1 MYAITID
8 GREYRVKIDQDEF
21 ADAPWDN
28 SDGHGP
34 VRRSNRRHVEGES
47 DKRPGE
53 RPLNSPSRH
62 EYQYYYDWQAA
73 CRTAR
78 VDGWNATPYDAPN
91 RVQRAVLS
99 DFDYL
104 RGYLAGDWC
113 YVSVTVTDD
122 ETGESDTACGVENIG
137 RYAQDVAQELAEG
150 LALAAARFATQE
162 SIERRFSDA
171 MACGV

>member
-8 GREYRVKIDQDEF
+8 GREYRVKIEQDEF

-62 EYQYYYDWQAA
+62 KPQFYYDWQSA
-73 CRTAR
+73 CLTAR
-78 VDGWNATPYDAPN
+78 ADGWNSAPYGVPN
-91 RVQRAVLS
+91 RVQRAVQA

-104 RGYLAGDWC
+104 RGFLAGDWC
-113 YVSVTVTDD
+113 YVTVTVTDD
-122 ETGESDTACGVENIG
+122 ETGESDTLCGVGDVGE
-137 RYAQDVAQELAEG
+137 YAQEVAQELAKV
-150 LALAAARFATQE
+150 LAREAERSATQE
-162 SIERRFSDA
+162 RIERRFSDA

>member
-1 MYAITID
+1 MNAITID
-8 GREYRVKIDQDEF
+8 GREYRVEIEQDEV
-21 ADAPWDN
+21 ADAPWEA
-28 SDGHGP
+28 SDVHGA

-53 RPLNSPSRH
+53 RPLNSPGRH
-62 EYQYYYDWQAA
+62 EYQFYYDWQAA

-78 VDGWNATPYDAPN
+78 ADGWNAAPYDAPN
-91 RVQRAVLS
+91 RVQRAVRA

-122 ETGESDTACGVENIG
+122 ETGESDSVCGVEGIG
-137 RYAQDVAQELAEG
+137 GFAQEVAQELAG
-150 LALAAARFATQE
+150 CLAQEATQE

>member
-1 MYAITID
+1 MNTITIG
-8 GREYRVKIDQDEF
+8 GRKYRVEIEQDEF
-21 ADAPWDN
+21 AGAPWEE
-28 SDGHGP
+28 SDGHGA
-34 VRRSNRRHVEGES
+34 VRRSNRRHVESES

-53 RPLNSPSRH
+53 RPLNSPSRR
-62 EYQYYYDWQAA
+62 EYQFYYDWQAA

-78 VDGWNATPYDAPN
+78 ADGWNATPYDATN
-91 RVQRAVLS
+91 RVQRAVQA

-122 ETGESDTACGVENIG
+122 ETGESDSVCGVEGIG
-137 RYAQDVAQELAEG
+137 GFAQEVAQELAEG
-150 LALAAARFATQE
+150 LALAAARSATQE

-171 MACGV
+171 MACGI

>member
-8 GREYRVKIDQDEF
+8 GREYRVEIEQDEF

-62 EYQYYYDWQAA
+62 EYQFYYDWQSA
-73 CRTAR
+73 CLTAR
-78 VDGWNATPYDAPN
+78 ADGWNHAPYDAPN
-91 RVQRAVLS
+91 RVQRAVQA

-122 ETGESDTACGVENIG
+122 ETGESDTLCGVEDIG
-137 RYAQDVAQELAEG
+137 GYAQEVAQELAEC
-150 LALAAARFATQE
+150 LAREAAQASTRE
-162 SIERRFSDA
+162 RIERRFSDA
-171 MACGV
+171 MECGV

>member
-1 MYAITID
+1 MNAITID
-8 GREYRVKIDQDEF
+8 GREYRVEIEQDEF
-21 ADAPWDN
+21 AEAPWES

-34 VRRSNRRHVEGES
+34 VRRSNRRHVESES
-47 DKRPGE
+47 DKLPGE
-53 RPLNSPSRH
+53 RPLNSPGRR

-73 CRTAR
+73 CLTAR
-78 VDGWNATPYDAPN
+78 ADGWDRAPYDAPN
-91 RVQRAVLS
+91 RVQRAVQA

-122 ETGESDTACGVENIG
+122 ETGESDSVYGVEDAG
-137 RYAQDVAQELAEG
+137 GFAQEVAQELAEC
-150 LALAAARFATQE
+150 LAREATQAATQE

>member
-1 MYAITID
+1 MNAITID
-8 GREYRVKIDQDEF
+8 GREYRVEIEQDEF
-21 ADAPWDN
+21 ADAPWGN
-28 SDGHGP
+28 SDGHGL
-34 VRRSNRRHVEGES
+34 VRRSNRRHVESES
-47 DKRPGE
+47 DKMPGE
-53 RPLNSPSRH
+53 RPLNSPGRH
-62 EYQYYYDWQAA
+62 ECQFYYDWQAA

-78 VDGWNATPYDAPN
+78 ADGWNDAPN
-91 RVQRAVLS
+91 RAQRAVQA

-122 ETGESDTACGVENIG
+122 ETGESDSVCGVEGIG
-137 RYAQDVAQELAEG
+137 GYAQEVAQELAEG